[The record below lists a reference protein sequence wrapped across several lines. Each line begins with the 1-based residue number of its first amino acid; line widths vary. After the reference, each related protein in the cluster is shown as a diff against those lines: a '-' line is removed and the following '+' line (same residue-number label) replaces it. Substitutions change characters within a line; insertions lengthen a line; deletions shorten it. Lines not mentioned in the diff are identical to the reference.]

1 MLRQLR
7 ECVSHYHFSMKIAL
21 LGFGRMGK
29 AIEIIATSRGHEIVA
44 KIDKD
49 NPNDAIDH
57 ADVAINFSVPSA
69 AVTNIKTA
77 LNQNVP
83 VVCGTTGWLDHK
95 LDIQQLCTEKKG
107 AFLYAS
113 NFSLGVNIFFALNEK
128 LAQMMAGHTQ
138 YKASLEEIHH
148 TEKLD
153 APSGTAITLAEG
165 ILPHSSQQSW
175 KLAEDATENDLAITA
190 KREPH
195 VPGTHTVSYNSKTD
209 VISIEHIAH
218 NRDGFA
224 LGAVLA
230 AEWIVGKSGI
240 FSMRAVLNIT

>member
-1 MLRQLR
+1 
-7 ECVSHYHFSMKIAL
+7 MKIAL
-21 LGFGRMGK
+21 LGYGRMGK
-29 AIEIIATSRGHEIVA
+29 AIEEIAKARGHVIVA

-49 NPNDAIDH
+49 NPHDSISD

-69 AVTNIKTA
+69 AVDNITNA
-77 LNQNVP
+77 LNQSIP
-83 VVCGTTGWLDHK
+83 IVCGTTGWLEHK
-95 LDIQQLCTEKKG
+95 VEIEQLCAEKKG

-128 LAQMMAGHTQ
+128 LAQMMEHHAQ
-138 YKASLEEIHH
+138 YTACLEEIHH

-165 ILPHSSQQSW
+165 ILPHTKQQSW
-175 KLAEDATENDLAITA
+175 KLAEEANENDLAITA

-195 VPGTHTVSYNSKTD
+195 VPGTHTVTYNSETD

-224 LGAVLA
+224 LGAVMA

-240 FSMRAVLNIT
+240 FSMRDVLNIT

>member
-1 MLRQLR
+1 
-7 ECVSHYHFSMKIAL
+7 MKIAL
-21 LGFGRMGK
+21 LGYGRMGK
-29 AIEIIATSRGHEIVA
+29 AIEEIAKARGHKIVA

-49 NPNDAIDH
+49 NPNDSIDN

-69 AVTNIKTA
+69 AVSNITNT
-77 LNQNVP
+77 LNQGIP
-83 VVCGTTGWLDHK
+83 VVCGTTGWLEHK
-95 LDIQQLCTEKKG
+95 LNIEQLCTEKKG

-113 NFSLGVNIFFALNEK
+113 NFSLGVNIFFELNEK
-128 LAQMMAGHTQ
+128 LAQMMGQHTQ

-165 ILPHSSQQSW
+165 ILPHTTQNSW
-175 KLAEDATENDLAITA
+175 KLTDEANENDLSITA

-195 VPGTHTVSYNSKTD
+195 VPGTHTVTYSSETD
-209 VISIEHIAH
+209 EISIAHLAH

-240 FSMRAVLNIT
+240 FSMRDVLNIS

>member
-1 MLRQLR
+1 
-7 ECVSHYHFSMKIAL
+7 MKIAL
-21 LGFGRMGK
+21 LGYGRMGK
-29 AIEIIATSRGHEIVA
+29 AIEEIAKARGHKIVA

-49 NPNDAIDH
+49 NPNDPIDS

-69 AVTNIKTA
+69 AVSNITNT
-77 LNQNVP
+77 LNQGVP
-83 VVCGTTGWLDHK
+83 VVCGTTGWLEHK
-95 LDIQQLCTEKKG
+95 SNIEQLCTEKKG

-113 NFSLGVNIFFALNEK
+113 NFSLGVNIFFELNER
-128 LAQMMAGHTQ
+128 LAQMMGQHTQ
-138 YKASLEEIHH
+138 YKPSLEEIHH

-165 ILPHSSQQSW
+165 ILPHTTQNSW
-175 KLAEDATENDLAITA
+175 KLTEEAHANDLSITA

-195 VPGTHTVSYNSKTD
+195 VPGTHTVTYSSETD
-209 VISIEHIAH
+209 EISIAHIAH

-240 FSMRAVLNIT
+240 FSMRDVLNIS

>member
-1 MLRQLR
+1 
-7 ECVSHYHFSMKIAL
+7 MKIAL
-21 LGFGRMGK
+21 LGYGRMGK
-29 AIEIIATSRGHEIVA
+29 AIEEIAKARGHKIVA

-49 NPNDAIDH
+49 NPNDPIDS

-69 AVTNIKTA
+69 AVSNITNT
-77 LNQNVP
+77 LNQGVP
-83 VVCGTTGWLDHK
+83 VVCGTTGWLEYK
-95 LDIQQLCTEKKG
+95 SNIEQLCTEKKG

-113 NFSLGVNIFFALNEK
+113 NFSLGVNIFFELNER
-128 LAQMMAGHTQ
+128 LAQMMGQHTH

-165 ILPHSSQQSW
+165 ILPHTTQNSW
-175 KLAEDATENDLAITA
+175 KLTEEANENDLSITA

-195 VPGTHTVSYNSKTD
+195 VPGTHTVTYSSETD
-209 VISIEHIAH
+209 EISIAHLAH

-240 FSMRAVLNIT
+240 FSMRDVLNIS

>member
-1 MLRQLR
+1 
-7 ECVSHYHFSMKIAL
+7 MKIAL
-21 LGFGRMGK
+21 LGYGRMGK
-29 AIEIIATSRGHEIVA
+29 AIEEIAKSRGHVIVA

-49 NPNDAIDH
+49 NPNDSISD

-69 AVTNIKTA
+69 AVDNITNT
-77 LNQNVP
+77 LNQSIP
-83 VVCGTTGWLDHK
+83 VVCGTTGWLEHK
-95 LDIQQLCTEKKG
+95 AEIEHLCEEKKG

-128 LAQMMAGHTQ
+128 LAQMMEQHTQ
-138 YKASLEEIHH
+138 YAASIEEIHH

-165 ILPHSSQQSW
+165 ILPHTKQQSW
-175 KLAEDATENDLAITA
+175 KLAEEANEQDLAITA
-190 KREPH
+190 KRKPQ
-195 VPGTHTVSYNSKTD
+195 VPGTHTITYNSETD

-224 LGAVLA
+224 LGAVIA
-230 AEWIVGKSGI
+230 AEWIVGKSGV
-240 FSMRAVLNIT
+240 FSMRDVLNIT

>member
-1 MLRQLR
+1 
-7 ECVSHYHFSMKIAL
+7 MKIAL
-21 LGFGRMGK
+21 LGYGRMGK
-29 AIEIIATSRGHEIVA
+29 AIEIIAKNRGHEIVA

-69 AVTNIKTA
+69 AVSNITNSLK
-77 LNQNVP
+77 QRVP
-83 VVCGTTGWLDHK
+83 IVCGTTGWLEHQSE
-95 LDIQQLCTEKKG
+95 IEQLCYKNNG

-128 LAQMMAGHTQ
+128 LAQMMEQHTQ

-165 ILPHSSQQSW
+165 ILPHTAQQSW
-175 KLAEDATENDLAITA
+175 KLTEEASENDLAITA

-195 VPGTHTVSYNSKTD
+195 IPGTHTVTYNSDID

-230 AEWIVGKSGI
+230 AEWIVGKSGV
-240 FSMRAVLNIT
+240 FSMKDVLNIT

>member
-1 MLRQLR
+1 
-7 ECVSHYHFSMKIAL
+7 MKIAL
-21 LGFGRMGK
+21 LGYGRMGK
-29 AIEIIATSRGHEIVA
+29 AIEEIAKSRGHVIVA

-49 NPNDAIDH
+49 NPNDSISD

-69 AVTNIKTA
+69 AVDNITNT
-77 LNQNVP
+77 LNQSIP
-83 VVCGTTGWLDHK
+83 VVCGTTGWLEHK
-95 LDIQQLCTEKKG
+95 AEIENLCEEKKG

-128 LAQMMAGHTQ
+128 LAQMMEQHTQ
-138 YKASLEEIHH
+138 YAASIEEIHH

-165 ILPHSSQQSW
+165 ILPHTKQQSW
-175 KLAEDATENDLAITA
+175 KLADEANEQDLAITA
-190 KREPH
+190 KREPQ
-195 VPGTHTVSYNSKTD
+195 VPGTHTVTYNSETD
-209 VISIEHIAH
+209 VISIEHVAH

-224 LGAVLA
+224 LGAVIA

-240 FSMRAVLNIT
+240 FSMRDVLNIT

>member
-1 MLRQLR
+1 
-7 ECVSHYHFSMKIAL
+7 MKIAL
-21 LGFGRMGK
+21 LGYGRMGK
-29 AIEIIATSRGHEIVA
+29 AIEEIAKARGHKIVA

-49 NPNDAIDH
+49 NPNDSIDN

-69 AVTNIKTA
+69 AVSNITNT
-77 LNQNVP
+77 LNQGIP
-83 VVCGTTGWLDHK
+83 VVCGTTGWLEHK
-95 LDIQQLCTEKKG
+95 SNIEQLCTEKKG

-113 NFSLGVNIFFALNEK
+113 NFSLGVNIFFELNEK
-128 LAQMMAGHTQ
+128 LAQMMGQYTQ

-165 ILPHSSQQSW
+165 ILPHTTQNSW
-175 KLAEDATENDLAITA
+175 KLTEEANENDLNITA

-195 VPGTHTVSYNSKTD
+195 VPGTHTVTYSSETD
-209 VISIEHIAH
+209 EISIAHLAH

-240 FSMRAVLNIT
+240 FSMRDVLNIS

>member
-1 MLRQLR
+1 
-7 ECVSHYHFSMKIAL
+7 MKIAL
-21 LGFGRMGK
+21 LGYGRMGK
-29 AIEIIATSRGHEIVA
+29 AIEEIAKARGHKIVA

-49 NPNDAIDH
+49 NPNDSIDN

-69 AVTNIKTA
+69 AVSNITNT
-77 LNQNVP
+77 LNQGVP
-83 VVCGTTGWLDHK
+83 VVCGTTGWLEHK
-95 LDIQQLCTEKKG
+95 SNIEQLCTEKKG

-113 NFSLGVNIFFALNEK
+113 NFSLGVNIFFELNEK
-128 LAQMMAGHTQ
+128 LAQMMGQHTQ

-165 ILPHSSQQSW
+165 ILPHTTQNSW
-175 KLAEDATENDLAITA
+175 KLTEEANENDLSITA

-195 VPGTHTVSYNSKTD
+195 VPGTHTVTYSSKTD
-209 VISIEHIAH
+209 EISIAHLAH

-240 FSMRAVLNIT
+240 FSMRDVLNIS